1 MDTQEKLKKGIK
13 IRLIVM
19 SLSTLLPILLLI
31 LFSLPFF
38 EKQFK
43 VYNDLFFLRYA
54 IFVLLEGYI
63 GFKIYRYIRFFCD
76 KEYADFFVLRRTDE
90 RLNFIRLKTNAMVIK
105 IFIYVCGIALITAG
119 FINSIVFYTLL
130 AILCSVL
137 IIYLFVCLYYSKK
150 Y

>member
-1 MDTQEKLKKGIK
+1 MDSKEKLRKGIK

-19 SLSTLLPILLLI
+19 SLSTLLPIVLLI
-31 LFSLPFF
+31 LFNLPFF
-38 EKQFK
+38 KKEFK
-43 VYNDLFFLRYA
+43 VYGDLFVLRYA

-76 KEYADFFVLRRTDE
+76 QEYADFFALRKTDE

-105 IFIYVCGIALITAG
+105 IFIYVCGIALITTG
-119 FINSIVFYTLL
+119 FLNSYVFYTLL
-130 AILCSVL
+130 SILCAVL
-137 IIYLFVCLYYSKK
+137 VIYLFVYIYYSRK